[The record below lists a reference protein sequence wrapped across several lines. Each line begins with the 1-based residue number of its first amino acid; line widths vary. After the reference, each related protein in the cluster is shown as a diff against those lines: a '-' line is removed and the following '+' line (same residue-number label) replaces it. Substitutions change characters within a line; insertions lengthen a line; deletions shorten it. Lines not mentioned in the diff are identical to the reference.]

1 MSYDPKFRERAAK
14 HEEIHG
20 PTKTCEV
27 FGISRT
33 TIERWRAQYKETGSL
48 ANKPLN
54 RGHKKIDP
62 QQLLKDVQD
71 YPDDFF
77 HERAQRFDCTA
88 EAIRKAFKRLG
99 ITRKKKLSPTVRSP
113 RKSGRNSAGKPQ
125 G

>member
-1 MSYDPKFRERAAK
+1 MSYDPKFRERAVKYEETHGAAK
-14 HEEIHG
+14 A
-20 PTKTCEV
+20 CEA

-62 QQLLKDVQD
+62 QQLLKDVHD
-71 YPDDFF
+71 HPDDFL
-77 HERAQRFDCTA
+77 HERAQRFGCTA
-88 EAIRKAFKRLG
+88 EAIRKALKRHG

-113 RKSGRNSAGKPQ
+113 RKSGRNSARKPL